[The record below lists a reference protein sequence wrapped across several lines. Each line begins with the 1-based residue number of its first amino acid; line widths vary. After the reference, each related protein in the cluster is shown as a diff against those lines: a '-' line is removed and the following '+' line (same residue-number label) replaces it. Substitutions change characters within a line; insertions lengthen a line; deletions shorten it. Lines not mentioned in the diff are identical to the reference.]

1 MNSSRDFLRQLMAVF
16 TLITVF
22 YGFLSQNFQA
32 RAAVSTLPNPI
43 LFVTQVPIPTELNAT
58 TVSNVV
64 VSVVTPLGNH
74 LADTAHAARGNDL
87 WIRYPNGALTNLTR
101 AAGYGV
107 LGAQHTNGIA
117 VRQPAM
123 HWSGTKAIFSMVV
136 GSPRFAG
143 DTNKFFWQLYEISN
157 FVNSASAPVITKV
170 PNQPTNYNNVSPAYG
185 TDERIIFT
193 CDRPRDG
200 SPHLY
205 PQLDEYNDI
214 PTVTGLWSLDPAT
227 GNLFMLN
234 HTPSGAFTPFVD
246 SFGRLIFTRWDHLV
260 QDRNATMDRLGT
272 SSNGTFNFADET
284 AGSSYNTN
292 NRAEIFPEPRT
303 FDTTNLAALGVHGNA
318 FNSFFPWQITEDGT
332 GEELLNHIGR
342 HELMQS
348 FLQSFTNDPNLI
360 TNFATARINT
370 NGLPTTNYLN
380 NFLQICED
388 PTNAGTYFGIDAVD
402 FGTHGAGQILTITGP
417 PGRNPDFTATNAMF
431 ITYITP
437 KSTSQPTSSAGFN
450 KSPMPMTDGTLV
462 AVHSSAN
469 VADSQQGSAAF
480 PKSLYDFR
488 LMTFQKVGGFYQPNQ
503 FLTAGL
509 TNPVSYWNGSTLV
522 TYTNQ
527 LWELDPVEV
536 RSRNKPTRISSPINP
551 IEKQVFD
558 DEGVDVATMQNY
570 LRANNL
576 AIIVSRNVTTRDRVD
591 KQQPYNLKVAWPT
604 STTLTTNT
612 SGKIYDIGYLQLLQA
627 DQIRGLTYGGA
638 TPIPGRRVLA
648 QPMHEPV
655 LDNLPLTNA
664 PQGSI
669 KIADDGSL
677 AAFVPARRAMTW
689 HLTDTNGLSVV
700 KERYWVTFQPGEI
713 RTCTSCHGLNSKD
726 QANQNVP
733 TNAPMALR
741 DLLRYWK
748 TENVPVVGMHTNGV
762 TNFLAL
768 TFKRQLAATNLTHT
782 VEVSVDL
789 SNWLAGSTYFMTN
802 PASATTNTTEIGRN
816 GTNIET
822 IIVRD
827 NVPVNSAPQRFM
839 RVRVTAP

>member
-1 MNSSRDFLRQLMAVF
+1 MNFFLGLSRRVF
-16 TLITVF
+16 ITTVASGLF
-22 YGFLSQNFQA
+22 SQAFTA
-32 RAAVSTLPNPI
+32 FAAQPVLANPI
-43 LFVTQVPIPTELNAT
+43 LFVTQVPMPVELNAIS
-58 TVSNVV
+58 VSNVV
-64 VSVVTPLGNH
+64 VNVASPLGNH

-101 AAGYGV
+101 ATGYGV

-123 HWSGTKAIFSMVV
+123 HWSGTKAVFSMVV
-136 GSPRFAG
+136 GAPRFAG
-143 DTNKFFWQLYEISN
+143 DTNQFFWQLFEISN
-157 FVNSASAPVITKV
+157 FLYTSSAPVITRV
-170 PNQPTNYNNVSPAYG
+170 PNQSANYNNVSPTYG
-185 TDERIIFT
+185 TDDRIIFS

-214 PTVTGLWSLDPAT
+214 PTVTGLWSLDPVT

-234 HTPSGAFTPFVD
+234 HTPSGVFTPFVD

-260 QDRNATMDRLGT
+260 QDRNATDDRLGNST
-272 SSNGTFNFADET
+272 NGTFNYDNET
-284 AGSSYNTN
+284 ANSPFDTN

-303 FDTTNLAALGVHGNA
+303 FDATNLAVLKVRGNA
-318 FNSFFPWQITEDGT
+318 FNSFFPWQLTEDGT
-332 GEELLNHIGR
+332 GEELLNRVGR
-342 HELMQS
+342 HELMLS

-360 TNFATARINT
+360 AHSAATRANAY
-370 NGLPTTNYLN
+370 GLPTTNYLN

-388 PTNAGTYFGIDAVD
+388 PTNPGTYFGIDAVD
-402 FGTHGAGQILTITGP
+402 FGTHGAGQILSITGP
-417 PGRNPDFTATNAMF
+417 PGRNPDSAASNAMF

-437 KSTSQPTSSAGFN
+437 KTTAQPTSSAGFN
-450 KSPMPMTDGTLV
+450 KSPLPMSDGTLV
-462 AVHSSAN
+462 AAHSSAN
-469 VADSQQGSAAF
+469 GADANQGTAAA

-488 LMTFQKVGGFYQPNQ
+488 LTMFQKVGGFYQPGQ

-509 TNPVSYWNGSTLV
+509 TNPVSYWNGTTLV

-536 RSRNKPTRISSPINP
+536 RARTRPSRTSPPINP

-576 AIIVSRNVTTRDRVD
+576 AMIVSRNVTTRDRAD
-591 KQQPYNLKVAWPT
+591 KQQPYNLKVGWPT
-604 STTLTTNT
+604 SATITTNT
-612 SGKIYDIGYLQLLQA
+612 SGKIYDIGYLQLFQA
-627 DQIRGLTYGGA
+627 DQIRGLTFGKS
-638 TPIPGRRVLA
+638 TPAPGRRVLA

-655 LDNLPLTNA
+655 VDNLPAIPGA
-664 PQGSI
+664 PAGSV

-689 HLTDTNGLSVV
+689 HLTDTNGASVV

-726 QANQNVP
+726 QAGQNFP
-733 TNAPMALR
+733 TNPPVALR

-748 TENVPVVGMHTNGV
+748 SENIPVAGTQTNGT
-762 TNFLAL
+762 TNFLSL

-782 VEVSVDL
+782 VEVSDDL
-789 SNWLAGSTYFMTN
+789 TNWFAGSSYSITN
-802 PASATTNTTEIGRN
+802 VLPITPNTTEVARN
-816 GTNIET
+816 G
-822 IIVRD
+822 
-827 NVPVNSAPQRFM
+827 
-839 RVRVTAP
+839 